1 MDGHRLAG
9 DDGERRTQRARRGRP
24 RARDRAEYGQ
34 DMSTA
39 AVELTNIDA
48 AIDRG
53 VRRLLEL
60 QRPDG
65 VWVGELES
73 NVTMTAQHL
82 FWNHFLGLRTPDL
95 DRRIAN
101 ELMARI
107 RDDGTWSIW
116 FDGPPDLSTS
126 VEAYV
131 ALRMAGIDPGPRALE
146 YIRREGG
153 IPKSRLFTKCFLAL
167 LGQWPWQ
174 RMVPIPPELILL
186 PPKGPFSVYNFAC
199 WARQTFVALALA
211 QSLRPVRDIDVDL
224 RAIGARPGKTR
235 APRRP
240 NVLRRKAQ
248 LRAERWIRVRQEAD
262 GSWGGIQP
270 PWVWGIIAL
279 SALGHGMEDRTLR
292 EAVEG
297 WQGFMVEDGDR
308 LRPEAC
314 QSPVWDTGL
323 AVLALRACGV
333 PADHPQLVRAGEYLL
348 SQEVT
353 VKGDWAIR
361 VPDLAPGGWA
371 FEYEND
377 IYPDIDDAAVISL
390 ALRELGLGDD
400 AVRRGVDW
408 MVGMQSRSGGWGAF
422 DVDNQAM
429 WLYRIPF
436 CDFGKV
442 TDEPSADVTG
452 HALET
457 LGKLGNDVREDG
469 YGDAV
474 ERGLDYLLAEQEPD
488 GSWFGRWGVN
498 HLYGTG
504 AALPA
509 LEACGI
515 PPDHPAMRRGIAW
528 LDSVQREDGG
538 FGEDIRSYADP
549 AWRGRATFATPSQ
562 TGWALLGYVAAGN
575 AEDENARRAAEYL
588 CGEQRPD
595 GDWNEEHFT
604 GTGFPLDFMIRYH
617 LYRISFPLLA
627 LGRMRERPVSYT
639 HLTL

>member
-1 MDGHRLAG
+1 
-9 DDGERRTQRARRGRP
+9 
-24 RARDRAEYGQ
+24 
-34 DMSTA
+34 MSA
-39 AVELTNIDA
+39 ATVELIRIDD

-60 QRPDG
+60 QRPEG
-65 VWVGELES
+65 MWVGELES

-82 FWNHFLGLRTPDL
+82 FWNHFLGLRTPEM

-101 ELMARI
+101 ELMSRM

-116 FDGPPDLSTS
+116 YEGPADLSTS
-126 VEAYV
+126 IEAYV
-131 ALRMAGIDPGPRALE
+131 ALRMTGVDPGARALD

-186 PPKGPFSVYNFAC
+186 PASAPFSVYNFAC

-211 QSLRPVRDIDVDL
+211 QSLRPVREIDVDL
-224 RAIGARPGKTR
+224 RAIGARPGRTR

-240 NVLRRKAQ
+240 NALRRKAQ
-248 LRAERWIRVRQEAD
+248 VSAERWIRERQEAD

-279 SALGHGMEDRTLR
+279 CALGNGLDDPTLR
-292 EAVEG
+292 KAVEG

-361 VPDLAPGGWA
+361 VPELAPGGWA

-377 IYPDIDDAAVISL
+377 LYPDVDDAAVISL
-390 ALRELGLGDD
+390 ALRQLDLGDD
-400 AVRRGVDW
+400 AVTRALRW
-408 MVGMQSRSGGWGAF
+408 LVGMQSRSGGWGAF

-429 WLYRIPF
+429 WLYKIPF

-442 TDEPSADVTG
+442 TDEPSADVTA

-457 LGKLGNDVREDG
+457 LGDEAG
-469 YGDAV
+469 YDDAV
-474 ERGLDYLLAEQEPD
+474 AQGLRYLLAEQEPD

-515 PPDHPAMRRGIAW
+515 PHDHPAIRRAVAW
-528 LDSVQREDGG
+528 LDSVQQENGG
-538 FGEDIRSYADP
+538 FGEDIRSYAEP
-549 AWRGRATFATPSQ
+549 EWRGRATFATPSQ
-562 TGWALLGYVAAGN
+562 TGWALLAYVAAGN
-575 AEDENARRAAEYL
+575 AEDENARRAADYL
-588 CGEQRPD
+588 CGAQRSD
-595 GDWNEEHFT
+595 GDWDEEQFT

-627 LGRMRERPVSYT
+627 LGRMRER
-639 HLTL
+639 LAA

>member
-1 MDGHRLAG
+1 MA
-9 DDGERRTQRARRGRP
+9 
-24 RARDRAEYGQ
+24 
-34 DMSTA
+34 
-39 AVELTNIDA
+39 ELTALDR

-53 VRRLLEL
+53 TRRLLEL
-60 QRPDG
+60 QRPG
-65 VWVGELES
+65 GIWVGELES

-82 FWNHFLGLRTPDL
+82 FWNHVLGLRTPDL

-101 ELMARI
+101 ELMARM

-116 FDGPPDLSTS
+116 FEGPADLSTS
-126 VEAYV
+126 IEAYV
-131 ALRMAGIDPGPRALE
+131 ALRMCGVDPGGKALA

-167 LGQWPWQ
+167 IGQWPWQ
-174 RMVPIPPELILL
+174 RMVPIPPELVLL
-186 PPKGPFSVYNFAC
+186 PPWSPFSIYNFAC
-199 WARQTFVALALA
+199 WARQTFVALAVA
-211 QSLRPVRDIDVDL
+211 QSLRPVRHADVDL
-224 RAIGARPGKTR
+224 SAIGAIPGRTRP
-235 APRRP
+235 ARRP
-240 NVLRRKAQ
+240 NALRRHA
-248 LRAERWIRVRQEAD
+248 LRTAEQWIRERQEAD

-270 PWVWGIIAL
+270 PWVWAIVAL
-279 SALGHGMEDRTLR
+279 TALGHGFEDDTLR
-292 EAVEG
+292 KAVEG
-297 WQGFMVEDGDR
+297 WQGFMIEDGDR

-333 PADHPQLVRAGEYLL
+333 PADHPQLAAAGTYLL
-348 SQEVT
+348 GQEVT

-361 VPDLAPGGWA
+361 APKLAPGGWA

-377 IYPDIDDAAVISL
+377 VYPDTDDAAVISL
-390 ALRELGLGDD
+390 ALRELDLGDK
-400 AVRRGVDW
+400 AVGRALDW
-408 MVGMQSRSGGWGAF
+408 LVGMQSRSGGWGAF

-429 WLYRIPF
+429 WLYKIPF

-442 TDEPSADVTG
+442 TDEPSADVTA
-452 HALET
+452 HALEV
-457 LGKLGNDVREDG
+457 LGREE
-469 YGDAV
+469 YPEATA
-474 ERGLDYLLAEQEPD
+474 RGVAWLLAEQEQD

-515 PPDHPAMRRGIAW
+515 PSDHPAMRRGVAW
-528 LDSVQREDGG
+528 LDSVQQEHGG

-549 AWRGRATFATPSQ
+549 AWRGRAPFAAPSQ
-562 TGWALLGYVAAGN
+562 TAWALLGYVAAGN
-575 AEDENARRAAEYL
+575 AEIGNARRAADYL
-588 CGEQRPD
+588 CAVQRED
-595 GDWNEEHFT
+595 GDWDEPHFT

-627 LGRMRERPVSYT
+627 LGRMRERLSA
-639 HLTL
+639 